1 MRAPS
6 FWHEESGLLSTL
18 LRPLGWLYGWG
29 GKVLSSFAKPQHFS
43 VPIISV
49 GNIVSGGSGKTP
61 TAIALA
67 LLLQEK
73 GRNVHIVT
81 RGYGG
86 SLKGPV
92 KVDPSVHSYQE
103 VGDEA
108 LLLAQ
113 KAPTWVAKSRP
124 LGVQASIDQGAELII
139 LDDGH
144 QTRSLYKD
152 ISFVVVDKAQGF
164 GNGQVI
170 PAGPL
175 RESLSEGFK
184 RTDAFIGIGGV
195 EIQLGRQT
203 FNAKSLSQPLNI
215 GRVVAF
221 CGLGFPQKFYNTLK
235 KEGIDV
241 IATKSFP
248 DHYVYQDKD
257 LQKLLNLANEH
268 NAQLITTRKDWVK
281 LSRYWQEQVQVLD
294 ITIQFEDPAE
304 LYQFIVSRIKVQFH
318 L

>member
-1 MRAPS
+1 MRTPS
-6 FWHEESGLLSTL
+6 FWHKEPGVISTL
-18 LRPLGWLYGWG
+18 LRPFGWLYGWG
-29 GKVLSSFAKPQHFS
+29 GKALSSFAKPHHFS

-67 LLLQEK
+67 LLLHEK
-73 GRNVHIVT
+73 GINVHIVS

-86 SLKGPV
+86 SLKGPLRV
-92 KVDPSVHSYQE
+92 EPSLHNYQQ
-103 VGDEA
+103 VGDES
-108 LLLAQ
+108 LLLAH
-113 KAPTWVAKSRP
+113 KSPTWVAKNRP
-124 LGVQASIDQGAELII
+124 LGVQAAIDQGAEMII

-152 ISFVVVDKAQGF
+152 ISFVVVDKTQGF

-175 RESLSEGFK
+175 RESLREGFK
-184 RTDAFIGIGGV
+184 RTDAFIGIGGI
-195 EIQLGRQT
+195 EIELGRQT
-203 FNAKSLSQPLNI
+203 FNAMPVFQPLKV

-221 CGLGFPQKFYNTLK
+221 CGLGFPQKFYNSLK
-235 KEGIDV
+235 KEGIDM
-241 IATKSFP
+241 IAKKSFP

-268 NAQLITTRKDWVK
+268 QAELITTRKDWVK
-281 LSRYWQEQVQVLD
+281 LPMDWQDRVNVLD
-294 ITIQFEDPAE
+294 IKIQFEDPQGI
-304 LYQFIVSRIKVQFH
+304 YKFIKSRIKG
-318 L
+318 LS

>member
-1 MRAPS
+1 MRTPS
-6 FWHEESGLLSTL
+6 FWHEPPGVISTL

-73 GRNVHIVT
+73 GKNVHIVT

-86 SLKGPV
+86 SVKGPLRV
-92 KVDPSVHSYQE
+92 EPSHHNYQE
-103 VGDEA
+103 VGDEP

-113 KAPTWVAKSRP
+113 QAPTWVAKHRP
-124 LGVQASIDQGAELII
+124 SGVQAAIDQGAELII

-152 ISFVVVDKAQGF
+152 ISFVVVDKTQGF

-184 RTDAFIGIGGV
+184 RTDAFIGIGGI
-195 EIQLGRQT
+195 ETQLGRQI
-203 FNAKSLSQPLNI
+203 FNAKSVSQPLKV

-221 CGLGFPQKFYNTLK
+221 CGLGFPEKFYNSLK
-235 KEGIDV
+235 KEGIDL
-241 IATKSFP
+241 IAKKSFP
-248 DHYVYQDKD
+248 DHNVYEDKD
-257 LQKLLNLANEH
+257 LQWLLTLANEH

-281 LSRYWQEQVQVLD
+281 LPKDWQDQVNVLD
-294 ITIQFEDPAE
+294 IKIEFEDPE
-304 LYQFIVSRIKVQFH
+304 GIYQFIKSRIN